1 MKLER
6 TAPNK
11 RNSVNIKMRKMRV
24 VRDEARLKAF
34 YSPTIY
40 PTSYMEKLFEGPYL
54 RKPIIVDL
62 KVIICSDQY
71 QMRSLIPSLCNFQ
84 KATVRLSSFSLKI

>member
-40 PTSYMEKLFEGPYL
+40 PTSYMEKLFEGP
-54 RKPIIVDL
+54 
-62 KVIICSDQY
+62 
-71 QMRSLIPSLCNFQ
+71 
-84 KATVRLSSFSLKI
+84 